1 MLNFII
7 LLFKNM
13 ENNKVFYEILKI
25 KLIMILN
32 GIYKKILL
40 SLVRFD
46 FGFGVGFFWGLGRD
60 VVGIEVL
67 R

>member
-25 KLIMILN
+25 KVN
-32 GIYKKILL
+32 N
-40 SLVRFD
+40 D
-46 FGFGVGFFWGLGRD
+46 
-60 VVGIEVL
+60 IEWNI
-67 R
+67 